1 VGDPARRPQALAPRS
16 LPSHAPHMSADPAP
30 LYAIAAELDRR
41 AALLRARAWLIGTAP
56 TRTRWSSA
64 GARAW
69 ADGVARIRML
79 LLRSAEQVEHAAVQL
94 RARAAEVCSWE

>member
-1 VGDPARRPQALAPRS
+1 
-16 LPSHAPHMSADPAP
+16 MSADPAP

-41 AALLRARAWLIGTAP
+41 AALLRARAARIGTAP
-56 TRTRWSSA
+56 TRARWSSV

-69 ADGVARIRML
+69 ADGVARIRTL